1 VGVEQSLVDLFRQ
14 SVMIVGGVALVV
26 GLVQLLSA
34 LGIFG
39 HRGWG
44 RALGL
49 LISLVAIVASI
60 VGIVWAIGQPTL
72 MITLDG
78 TTASVVSQAEKASVP
93 AMPLIFYG
101 IIFLFLLLGGG
112 HFRLKEV
119 QDS

>member
-1 VGVEQSLVDLFRQ
+1 VGA
-14 SVMIVGGVALVV
+14 VALVA
-26 GLVQLLSA
+26 GLLQLLSA

-49 LISLVAIVASI
+49 LISLVVIVASA
-60 VGIVWAIGQPTL
+60 VGVVWAIGQPTL

-78 TTASVVSQAEKASVP
+78 TTASVVSQVEKASVP
-93 AMPLIFYG
+93 AAPLIFYG
-101 IIFLFLLLGGG
+101 IVFLCLLFGGG

-119 QDS
+119 QSDS